1 MHSGKTYIN
10 PKKLKNKIQKMI
22 YIISA
27 FLSIAFVVVNSE
39 HSKYFDNLFH
49 VVYTK
54 ESGGDE
60 QFGYD
65 QNRVCKVKSINPRE
79 HYVHLQ
85 NVFDQFDRSALTR
98 LSLPLNGVDELKACF
113 NYNGNSYL
121 LYRSPTTAD
130 SDITIVRGASEP
142 KTFVF
147 GTIRMTK
154 IYFDHYYTN
163 LYVLGEDGLYQ
174 MLLSTLDFYWHRNP
188 TTATI
193 IKVINIS
200 PLVMNNITD
209 VLVFKRVLYLLTS
222 NGALMKQ
229 ELRGGG
235 GARQL
240 NAKLLESSYP
250 DTKFDF
256 IPFDNQSA
264 AGGRRIYFATMY
276 RGGAAVEEKTDLGH
290 LLLYILN
297 IFFLLFFLFIL
308 RIIYGNG
315 GVGGKKQRIQ
325 PPQSIIMASSP
336 LLKKY
341 LRSSSSNTKEV
352 VEVDESNKIFN

>member
-1 MHSGKTYIN
+1 
-10 PKKLKNKIQKMI
+10 MI

-79 HYVHLQ
+79 YYVHLQ

-98 LSLPLNGVDELKACF
+98 LSLLNGVDELKACF

-235 GARQL
+235 GGGARLL

-276 RGGAAVEEKTDLGH
+276 RGGDVVEEKKTDLGH
-290 LLLYILN
+290 LLLYILD

-325 PPQSIIMASSP
+325 PPQSIITASP

-352 VEVDESNKIFN
+352 AEVDESNKIFN